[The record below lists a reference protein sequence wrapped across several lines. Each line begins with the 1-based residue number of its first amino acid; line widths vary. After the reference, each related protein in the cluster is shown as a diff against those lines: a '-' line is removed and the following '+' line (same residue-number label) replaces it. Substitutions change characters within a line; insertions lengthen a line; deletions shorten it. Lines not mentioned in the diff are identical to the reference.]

1 MEMIAFILVG
11 FATGLLCRFIIPNPR
26 LGGWRLP
33 LIGMVGGCFG
43 GLVVGSLQTGT
54 KTMVI
59 AAPSLIGCF
68 LGSLVAI
75 AVVTILT
82 WNRAHV

>member
-26 LGGWRLP
+26 MGGLRVP

-43 GLVVGSLQTGT
+43 GLVGGSLQPGT
-54 KTMVI
+54 AKMAV
-59 AAPSLIGCF
+59 AAPSLIGAF
-68 LGSLVAI
+68 LGALLTV
-75 AVVTILT
+75 AVVTLLT
-82 WNRAHV
+82 RNRAHV